1 MTMARLCCAVLLV
14 LALFCG
20 AARAEGLAVVDA
32 ERIFRESAPG
42 RAGEAHLTQ
51 ARDILQ
57 KGLDE
62 LRGHYRGKE
71 DTAEAIAALREGQAA
86 LERQFAAERLAVRKV
101 LGATLENVI
110 RVWFAVNAKSAAI
123 SAVAPASALFAYS
136 PALDV
141 TDAVLREMDREKPVF
156 HALPSV
162 TVTAKPAADPQA
174 SPPASP
180 GKSGQAAPA
189 RAPARTRSQ

>member
-1 MTMARLCCAVLLV
+1 MTRFCCALLLV
-14 LALFCG
+14 LAFFSG
-20 AARAEGLAVVDA
+20 TARAEGLAVVDA
-32 ERIFRESAPG
+32 ERIFRDSLPG
-42 RAGEAHLTQ
+42 KAGETHLTQ

-62 LRGHYRGKE
+62 LRGHYKGKE
-71 DTAEAIAALREGQAA
+71 NTAEAISALREGQAA

-101 LGATLENVI
+101 LAATLENVI
-110 RVWFAVNAKSAAI
+110 RVWFATNGKSAAI

-141 TDAVLREMDREKPVF
+141 TDAVLREMDKEKPVF
-156 HALPSV
+156 HALPTV
-162 TVTAKPAADPQA
+162 TVTANPATGPQA
-174 SPPASP
+174 SPLASP

-189 RAPARTRSQ
+189 RAPTRTRSQ